1 MTAAEDVARLLTLV
15 PWLLERPGASLQEA
29 ADAFAV
35 DAATIR
41 RDVEQLDFCGL
52 PGLRG
57 GDLFEVDLVGDR
69 IVIRMADELRKPLR
83 LTPREALR
91 LVLTVDGVAD
101 AYGDE
106 LPALR
111 SAVDKVREA
120 VGVPEGVQVRFGD
133 DGARW
138 LPVLRPAVTERQR
151 VRLVYAGR
159 NDPQP
164 SPREVDAWAL
174 HVSEGRWYLQ
184 GHDVRSDGG
193 RTFRLDRIVDVEI
206 VGPAEE
212 APPEGEL
219 PVPVYAPGADDT
231 VVELLLD
238 AHARWIAEAVR
249 TDVREELPEGR
260 LRIVFST
267 DSQRWIRRLV
277 LMGAGG
283 VRVVRPA
290 ELLDDAAEAA
300 ARALDRYDEG

>member
-1 MTAAEDVARLLTLV
+1 MTAADDVARLLTLV

-35 DAATIR
+35 DVGTIR

-69 IVIRMADELRKPLR
+69 ILVRMADELRKPLR

-120 VGVPEGVQVRFGD
+120 VGVPEGVQVRLGD
-133 DGARW
+133 EGARW
-138 LPVLRPAVTERQR
+138 LPVLRVAVAERQR

-159 NDPQP
+159 NDPRP

-174 HVSEGRWYLQ
+174 HVAEGRWYLQ
-184 GHDVRSDGG
+184 GHDAKSGGG
-193 RTFRLDRIVDVEI
+193 RTFRLDRIADVEV

-212 APPEGEL
+212 PPPEGEL
-219 PVPVYAPGADDT
+219 PVPLYAPGTDDT
-231 VVELLLD
+231 VVELVLD
-238 AHARWIAEAVR
+238 PGARWIAEAVR

-260 LRIVFST
+260 MRVVFST
-267 DSQRWIRRLV
+267 DSERWVVRLV
-277 LMGAGG
+277 LMGAGA
-283 VRVVRPA
+283 VCVIRPA
-290 ELLDDAAEAA
+290 ELAHIAADAA
-300 ARALDRYDEG
+300 ARGLRRYAET